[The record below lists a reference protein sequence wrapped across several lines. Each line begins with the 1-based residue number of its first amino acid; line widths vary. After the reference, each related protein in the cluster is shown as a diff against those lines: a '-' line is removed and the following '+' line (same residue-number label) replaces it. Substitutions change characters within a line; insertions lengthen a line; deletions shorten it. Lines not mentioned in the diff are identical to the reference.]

1 MVYTVLLG
9 QEKGNGYFPEK
20 VQSQQAVHKTPRP
33 RSKED
38 TLPSRSSTVRNMI
51 TPMRSERNLS
61 KPTVRT
67 AEFLSG
73 NRMLQEAKASS
84 RKATGSHNR
93 LDREPPTRKGADV
106 EQEALPTE
114 MVKPPYGYKKVDAG
128 CSPVT
133 VSSHGKPKRW
143 RPRPSSGAQ
152 EPCAVKVCA
161 MSRTEEIA
169 TTGGRSSRQM
179 TPRRTTYLTLKGGG
193 DRSLLLT
200 RGVAEDVYATA
211 LQRLSDRAKAGLPE
225 PQCPGV
231 EFAHPS
237 VARLYADARESR
249 RFNFCRRYALLVG
262 RWLMKPFKGMS
273 AEPTSLYPFR
283 SDGTWDGLRGAS
295 PRATESQ

>member
-1 MVYTVLLG
+1 MPDRSVGGSIVVGGWESQPQGEGSQKFDTPLYSLAASLANAGRTG
-9 QEKGNGYFPEK
+9 STTGCEREEDNNAKGNLG
-20 VQSQQAVHKTPRP
+20 
-33 RSKED
+33 
-38 TLPSRSSTVRNMI
+38 
-51 TPMRSERNLS
+51 SEMPN
-61 KPTVRT
+61 
-67 AEFLSG
+67 FG
-73 NRMLQEAKASS
+73 
-84 RKATGSHNR
+84 
-93 LDREPPTRKGADV
+93 EPDALKG
-106 EQEALPTE
+106 
-114 MVKPPYGYKKVDAG
+114 
-128 CSPVT
+128 
-133 VSSHGKPKRW
+133 
-143 RPRPSSGAQ
+143 
-152 EPCAVKVCA
+152 CA

-231 EFAHPS
+231 ECAHPS

-273 AEPTSLYPFR
+273 AEPTSLYSFR